1 MRSLIVQDKAEVDRN
16 VRAVTSDL
24 DSKQVSKFH
33 IFVFIYLK
41 PDALHFVLLRK
52 LLLFFK
58 MDYFLRSWSNVD
70 SGGKCPTF
78 VGTPIPGSMGVSR

>member
-33 IFVFIYLK
+33 IFVFICLK
-41 PDALHFVLLRK
+41 TDVLYFLF
-52 LLLFFK
+52 LLFSK
-58 MDYFLRSWSNVD
+58 LDCFLRSWSNVD

-78 VGTPIPGSMGVSR
+78 VGTPIPGSMGASR